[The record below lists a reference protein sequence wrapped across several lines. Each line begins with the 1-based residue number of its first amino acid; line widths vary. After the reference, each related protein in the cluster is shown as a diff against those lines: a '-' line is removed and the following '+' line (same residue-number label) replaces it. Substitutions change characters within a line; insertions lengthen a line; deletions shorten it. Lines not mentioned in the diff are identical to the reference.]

1 MDTNNISDLTK
12 LHNFFEQK
20 KWWDN
25 EHFSAYIYPISFNGN
40 DSNALY
46 PSEDEM
52 LKLVT
57 AELLNLKKCF
67 FSLDFHGLDFA
78 EQMLQG
84 NIFYPSLTFCEA
96 ATNQFVFNDTGN
108 IYTCWW
114 GTSIE
119 EFKLSSIKA
128 IFSEQFNMNI
138 AKWHNRKIN
147 KIEECI
153 KCKYR
158 FVCGGGCSYKAH
170 LNQGTFQKG
179 NCAPFKE
186 NIRIFLDYLI
196 DAELI

>member
-1 MDTNNISDLTK
+1 
-12 LHNFFEQK
+12 
-20 KWWDN
+20 
-25 EHFSAYIYPISFNGN
+25 
-40 DSNALY
+40 
-46 PSEDEM
+46 M

-57 AELLNLKKCF
+57 AELLYLKKCF